1 MLIKI
6 GLRRF
11 DVSMNN
17 PIHVKV
23 FYSTCRLENPF
34 EDLIFGEFAFRFYHL
49 CNSLFQI
56 TIL

>member
-6 GLRRF
+6 VLRWF
-11 DVSMNN
+11 NVSMNN
-17 PIHVKV
+17 AIYVKV
-23 FYSTCRLENPF
+23 FYSICRLENPF
-34 EDLIFGEFAFRFYHL
+34 EDLIFGEFAFRLYHL